1 MEFSDIEN
9 WIRTQSGTFKDGD
22 LRVNKDGIQTVSLS
36 EPGAVSLFI
45 HEISLPFVH
54 YVTP

>member
-45 HEISLPFVH
+45 NEISLPFVH